1 MPRYNY
7 SQNNTAT
14 NPVTGNGYKNIL
26 LQGSPGGGAGQMTMS
41 AKELIKILD
50 EIIDPDTETT
60 EVHLQ
65 KILEAEQYFQELAAD
80 LQALYGALKNNTN
93 NVQTFSLEH
102 EGKKMPTG
110 PELAKSLR
118 ERLITQM
125 KMKENTEVKQPQVK
139 AKNYF
144 NLVKFAAEKGKG
156 REERD
161 KKKTRGNPFRV
172 LMGQVGKLLDHGISK
187 KDIVRYIAKKNMW
200 NEETISKA
208 VDVVTE
214 YSKKKRAKE
223 KKFQDKEA
231 SSQFNLKKI
240 AAKEIEGSIYDVE
253 PDFSK
258 RSTAE
263 LMARASWLNDLLN
276 YGVTTPQGDGRKVA
290 NKDGVTAELN
300 KIRAV
305 LKNRDFDKNELP

>member
-1 MPRYNY
+1 MPRYNF

-50 EIIDPDTETT
+50 QIIDPNTETT
-60 EVHLQ
+60 EAHLQ
-65 KILEAEQYFQELAAD
+65 KILDAQQYFQELAAD

-93 NVQTFSLEH
+93 NVQTISLEH
-102 EGKKMPTG
+102 EGQKLPTG

-125 KMKENTEVKQPQVK
+125 KMKEDTEVKQPEVK
-139 AKNYF
+139 ASNYF

-231 SSQFNLKKI
+231 SSQFNLKKY
-240 AAKEIEGSIYDVE
+240 AAKDIDGSIYDVE

-263 LMARASWLNDLLN
+263 LMARASWLNDLLD
-276 YGVTTPQGDGRKVA
+276 YGVRTPQGDGRKVA

-300 KIRAV
+300 KIRAA
-305 LKNRDFDKNELP
+305 LTNRGFDKNELP

>member
-1 MPRYNY
+1 MPRYNF

-50 EIIDPDTETT
+50 QIIDPNTETT
-60 EVHLQ
+60 EAHLQ
-65 KILEAEQYFQELAAD
+65 KILDAQQYFQELAAD

-93 NVQTFSLEH
+93 NVQTISLEH
-102 EGKKMPTG
+102 EGHKLPTG

-125 KMKENTEVKQPQVK
+125 KMKEDTEVKQPEVK
-139 AKNYF
+139 ASNYF

-231 SSQFNLKKI
+231 SSQINLKKY
-240 AAKEIEGSIYDVE
+240 AAKDIDGSIYDVE

-263 LMARASWLNDLLN
+263 LMARASWLNDLLD
-276 YGVTTPQGDGRKVA
+276 YGVRTPQGDGRKVA

-300 KIRAV
+300 KIRAA
-305 LKNRDFDKNELP
+305 LTNRGFDKNELP

>member
-50 EIIDPDTETT
+50 DIINPDVETT
-60 EVHLQ
+60 EAHLQ
-65 KILEAEQYFQELAAD
+65 KILDAQQYFQELAAD

-93 NVQTFSLEH
+93 NVQTISLEH
-102 EGKKMPTG
+102 ENEKLPTG
-110 PELAKSLR
+110 PDLAKSLK
-118 ERLITQM
+118 ERLVTQM
-125 KMKENTEVKQPQVK
+125 KMKEDTKVKQPEVN

-144 NLVKFAAEKGKG
+144 NLVKFAAGKGKG

-223 KKFQDKEA
+223 KKFQEKE
-231 SSQFNLKKI
+231 SSSSFNFAKF
-240 AAKEIEGSIYDVE
+240 AARDIEGSIYDVE
-253 PDFSK
+253 PDYAK

-263 LMARASWLNDLLN
+263 LMARATWLNDLLN
-276 YGVTTPQGDGRKVA
+276 YGVNTPQGDGKKVA
-290 NKDGVTAELN
+290 DKEGATAELN
-300 KIRAV
+300 KIRAA
-305 LKNRDFDKNELP
+305 LTDRGFDKKELP

>member
-102 EGKKMPTG
+102 EGEKMPTG

-139 AKNYF
+139 AKHFFY
-144 NLVKFAAEKGKG
+144 
-156 REERD
+156 
-161 KKKTRGNPFRV
+161 
-172 LMGQVGKLLDHGISK
+172 
-187 KDIVRYIAKKNMW
+187 
-200 NEETISKA
+200 
-208 VDVVTE
+208 
-214 YSKKKRAKE
+214 
-223 KKFQDKEA
+223 
-231 SSQFNLKKI
+231 KI
-240 AAKEIEGSIYDVE
+240 YRLS
-253 PDFSK
+253 
-258 RSTAE
+258 
-263 LMARASWLNDLLN
+263 
-276 YGVTTPQGDGRKVA
+276 
-290 NKDGVTAELN
+290 
-300 KIRAV
+300 
-305 LKNRDFDKNELP
+305 

>member
-50 EIIDPDTETT
+50 QIIDPNTETT
-60 EVHLQ
+60 EAHLQ
-65 KILEAEQYFQELAAD
+65 KILDAQQYFQELAAD

-93 NVQTFSLEH
+93 NVQTISLEH
-102 EGKKMPTG
+102 EGQKLPTG

-125 KMKENTEVKQPQVK
+125 KMKEDTEVKQPEVK
-139 AKNYF
+139 ASNYF

-231 SSQFNLKKI
+231 SSQFNSKKY
-240 AAKEIEGSIYDVE
+240 AAKDIDGSIYDVE

-263 LMARASWLNDLLN
+263 LMARASWLNDLLD
-276 YGVTTPQGDGRKVA
+276 YGVRTPQGDGRKVA

-300 KIRAV
+300 KIRAA
-305 LKNRDFDKNELP
+305 LTNRGFDKNELP

>member
-1 MPRYNY
+1 MPRYNF

-50 EIIDPDTETT
+50 QIIDPNTETT
-60 EVHLQ
+60 EAHLQ
-65 KILEAEQYFQELAAD
+65 KILDAQQYFQELAAD

-93 NVQTFSLEH
+93 NVQTISLEH
-102 EGKKMPTG
+102 EGQKLPTG

-125 KMKENTEVKQPQVK
+125 KMKEDTEVKQPEVK
-139 AKNYF
+139 ASNYF

-231 SSQFNLKKI
+231 SSQINLKKY
-240 AAKEIEGSIYDVE
+240 AAKDIDGSIYDVE

-263 LMARASWLNDLLN
+263 LMARASWLNDLLD
-276 YGVTTPQGDGRKVA
+276 YGVRTPQGDGRKVA

-300 KIRAV
+300 KIRAA
-305 LKNRDFDKNELP
+305 LTNRGFDKNELP